1 MAAKRRKRPK
11 EVVVFLAQFCASLR
25 PSKHPG
31 FSALRQDGETET
43 FAAMSSRP
51 AKPGPLSP
59 VPGAPSAA
67 GWWLRWLGLALACV
81 VAYLPALSGGFLWD
95 DNMHVTAAG
104 LRSLGGLARIWFE
117 PGATQQFYP
126 VLHSAFWFEY
136 HLWGESAAAY
146 HWLNVLLHATAAGL
160 LVRALQRLAVPGAW
174 LAGLVFAL
182 HPVGV
187 ETVAWISEQ
196 KNTLSAVF
204 YLASALAWLRFTQQR
219 DPATAGSTA
228 LAPSHAWR
236 SYALATL
243 LFLLAILTKS
253 VTATLP
259 AALLVIVW
267 WRRGTLSWRRDVV
280 PLLPWFVL
288 GLAAGLCT
296 AWVERKFVGAEGV
309 AYDLHPLQR
318 CLLAGR
324 VLWFY
329 LGKLLWPVNLSFVY
343 PRWSIDVADASHFAG
358 LIAAVAGLLALWRLR
373 RRSRAPLAGALFFA
387 GTLFPALGFFNVY
400 PFVYSYVADH
410 FQYLASLGVIVPVC
424 AALSQVVGEALR
436 PTGVETVG
444 DSAVA
449 KAMADQKPGPTSGP
463 ATWLR
468 RVIPAVLVAVLGGLT
483 WRQAHD
489 YADNITLYRAT
500 LARNPAAWM
509 ASYNLGMELAARN
522 QTDAAIASYR
532 EALSVRP
539 DYAEA
544 HANLA
549 MSLLTVPGAK
559 DEAIGHLET
568 AVRLKPELWQAENNL
583 ANTLAAMPGRED
595 EAIRHYQAV
604 LRRRP
609 ELAEIQMNLGI
620 ALLGRNRQAEAI
632 PHLESAVRT
641 NPDLWPAHYV
651 LAHELLTLPDR
662 RAEAIQHLEAVL
674 RLNPGFAPA
683 RQLLEQLR

>member
-1 MAAKRRKRPK
+1 
-11 EVVVFLAQFCASLR
+11 
-25 PSKHPG
+25 
-31 FSALRQDGETET
+31 
-43 FAAMSSRP
+43 MSPRP
-51 AKPGPLSP
+51 AKPGPPPP

-160 LVRALQRLAVPGAW
+160 LVRGLQRLALPGAW
-174 LAGLVFAL
+174 FAGLVFAL

-204 YLASALAWLRFTQQR
+204 YLGSALVWLRFDETR
-219 DPATAGSTA
+219 DAPAAARS
-228 LAPSHAWR
+228 WR

-259 AALLVIVW
+259 AALLVIAW
-267 WRRGTLSWRRDVV
+267 WRRGTLSWRRDIV

-288 GLAAGLCT
+288 GLATGLCT
-296 AWVERKFVGAEGV
+296 AWVERKFVGAEGA
-309 AYDLHPLQR
+309 AYELHALQR

-329 LGKLLWPVNLSFVY
+329 LGKLLWPLNLSFVY
-343 PRWSIDVADASHFAG
+343 PRWSIDVSDPSHFAA
-358 LIAAVAGLLALWRLR
+358 LIAAVAGVLALWRMR

-400 PFVYSYVADH
+400 PFVYSYVAYH
-410 FQYLASLGVIVPVC
+410 FQYLASLGIIVPMC
-424 AALSQVVGEALR
+424 AALALLLASR
-436 PTGVETVG
+436 PV
-444 DSAVA
+444 
-449 KAMADQKPGPTSGP
+449 
-463 ATWLR
+463 LR
-468 RVIPAVLVAVLGGLT
+468 RIIPAALVAVLGGLT

-489 YADNITLYRAT
+489 YQDNITLYRAT

-532 EALSVRP
+532 DALSVRP

-568 AVRLKPELWQAENNL
+568 AVRLKPDLWQAENNL
-583 ANTLAAMPGRED
+583 ANTLAAMPGREE

-632 PHLESAVRT
+632 PHLESAIRT
-641 NPDLWPAHYV
+641 NPDLWPAHFV
-651 LAHELLTLPDR
+651 LAHELLNLPDR
-662 RAEAIQHLEAVL
+662 RAEAIQHLEAVR

-683 RQLLEQLR
+683 RQLLDSLR

>member
-1 MAAKRRKRPK
+1 MVR
-11 EVVVFLAQFCASLR
+11 
-25 PSKHPG
+25 
-31 FSALRQDGETET
+31 
-43 FAAMSSRP
+43 RP
-51 AKPGPLSP
+51 APHRPP
-59 VPGAPSAA
+59 PPAAPSA
-67 GWWLRWLGLALACV
+67 GSWWLRWLGLAVACV
-81 VAYLPALSGGFLWD
+81 VVYSPALRGTFLWD
-95 DNMHVTAAG
+95 DNMHVTDAA

-117 PGATQQFYP
+117 PGATQQYYP
-126 VLHSAFWFEY
+126 LLHSAFWVEL
-136 HLWGESAAAY
+136 HLWGESAFAY
-146 HWLNVLLHATAAGL
+146 HLLNVVLHALAAGL
-160 LVRALQRLAVPGAW
+160 LVRVLQRLEIPGAW
-174 LAGLVFAL
+174 LAGWVFAL

-204 YLASALAWLRFTQQR
+204 YLSAALAWLRFDASR
-219 DPATAGSTA
+219 EDPAGNR
-228 LAPSHAWR
+228 AWR

-243 LFLLAILTKS
+243 LFVCAILTKS

-259 AALLVIVW
+259 AALLVVAW
-267 WRRGTLSWRRDVV
+267 WKRSTLSWRKDVV
-280 PLLPWFVL
+280 PLLPWFAL

-296 AWVERKFVGAEGV
+296 AWVERKYVGAEGA
-309 AYDLHPLQR
+309 AYELHGLQR

-329 LGKLLWPVNLSFVY
+329 FGKLLWPVDLSFVY
-343 PRWSIDVADASHFAG
+343 PRWTIDASDPSHFAG
-358 LIAAVAGLLALWRLR
+358 MIAAVAGILALWRIR

-400 PFVYSYVADH
+400 PFAYSYVADH

-424 AALSQVVGEALR
+424 AGLATLVVGRASR
-436 PTGVETVG
+436 P
-444 DSAVA
+444 S
-449 KAMADQKPGPTSGP
+449 SGP
-463 ATWLR
+463 AAGLR
-468 RVIPAVLVAVLGGLT
+468 ALPILLVALLACLT

-489 YADNITLYRAT
+489 YHDNPTLYRAT

-522 QTDAAIASYR
+522 ETDAAIASYR
-532 EALSVRP
+532 DALSVRP

-549 MSLLTVPGAK
+549 MSLLTLPDRR
-559 DEAIGHLET
+559 DEAVSHLET

-583 ANTLAAMPGRED
+583 ANTLAQIPGREND
-595 EAIRHYQAV
+595 AIRHYEAV

-620 ALLGRNRQAEAI
+620 ALLGRNRRAEAI

-641 NPDLWPAHYV
+641 NPALWQAHFV
-651 LAHELLTLPDR
+651 LAHELLAFPAR
-662 RAEAIQHLEAVL
+662 RAEVIPHLEAVL
-674 RLNPGFAPA
+674 RVNPTFAPA
-683 RQLLEQLR
+683 RELLEQLR

>member
-1 MAAKRRKRPK
+1 MLPCAT
-11 EVVVFLAQFCASLR
+11 CASLWPTHR
-25 PSKHPG
+25 PG
-31 FSALRQDGETET
+31 FSALPQPGETET
-43 FAAMSSRP
+43 FAAMSPRP
-51 AKPGPLSP
+51 AKPGPPTP
-59 VPGAPSAA
+59 VPVTPSTAS
-67 GWWLRWLGLALACV
+67 WWLRWLGLALACV

-104 LRSLGGLARIWFE
+104 LRSLCGLARIWFE

-160 LVRALQRLAVPGAW
+160 LVRGLQRLAVPGAW
-174 LAGLVFAL
+174 FAGLVFAL

-204 YLASALAWLRFTQQR
+204 YLASALAWLRFDASR
-219 DPATAGSTA
+219 DDATRDW
-228 LAPSHAWR
+228 PN
-236 SYALATL
+236 YALATL
-243 LFLLAILTKS
+243 LFLLALLTKS

-259 AALLVIVW
+259 AALLVIAW
-267 WRRGTLSWRRDVV
+267 WRRGTLCWRRDVV

-288 GLAAGLCT
+288 GLTAGLCT
-296 AWVERKFVGAEGV
+296 AWVERKFVGAEGA
-309 AYDLHPLQR
+309 AYDLHALQR

-324 VLWFY
+324 MLWFY
-329 LGKLLWPVNLSFVY
+329 LGKLLWPVDLSFVY
-343 PRWSIDVADASHFAG
+343 PRWPIDVSDATHFAG
-358 LIAAVAGLLALWRLR
+358 LIAAVAGVLALWRLR

-424 AALSQVVGEALR
+424 AALTLLLASR
-436 PTGVETVG
+436 PV
-444 DSAVA
+444 
-449 KAMADQKPGPTSGP
+449 
-463 ATWLR
+463 LR
-468 RVIPAVLVAVLGGLT
+468 RIIPAALVAVLGGLT

-532 EALSVRP
+532 DALHVRP

-595 EAIRHYQAV
+595 EAIQHYQAV

-632 PHLESAVRT
+632 PHLESALRT

-651 LAHELLTLPDR
+651 LAHELLTLPGR
-662 RAEAIQHLEAVL
+662 HAEAIQHLEAVL
-674 RLNPGFAPA
+674 RLNPDYAPA
-683 RQLLEQLR
+683 RELLDSLR